1 MIPVSSTNLSSI
13 PNELFRENLGFSGVG
28 GVLRLRRIQLETPQL
43 TVPDNVVTVERT
55 QVSPTLEGDGRG
67 RWGMETLEK

>member
-28 GVLRLRRIQLETPQL
+28 GVLRLRRI
-43 TVPDNVVTVERT
+43 
-55 QVSPTLEGDGRG
+55 
-67 RWGMETLEK
+67 